1 MLLIDRQRQRNGT
14 RASFDRCGGRQRLV
28 DAVEARKDALPPLTP
43 PLLFMLLLFSFS
55 RPSSS
60 HSPPSPPSIYAS
72 SARKRRR
79 LFRCLEVFRV
89 DVHVRWKKLLMSFI
103 AMTKTSHA
111 INIIYHIISDILLYR
126 RRRTSTMNQAVGVEK
141 RTVFMYKKKLNL
153 SCWSNQSNQFKMPD
167 RRKRLKVEISA
178 KCSFD
183 LILVLL
189 LLISD
194 LLLLAHF

>member
-79 LFRCLEVFRV
+79 LFRCPEVFRV

-141 RTVFMYKKKLNL
+141 RTVFN
-153 SCWSNQSNQFKMPD
+153 
-167 RRKRLKVEISA
+167 V
-178 KCSFD
+178 
-183 LILVLL
+183 
-189 LLISD
+189 
-194 LLLLAHF
+194 